1 MDDYALW
8 GTKPGKFNSSADGDI
23 IDCYLVTELCF
34 AKIKSTC
41 EINNIQTTP
50 CNMLHG

>member
-23 IDCYLVTELCF
+23 IDCYLATEVHIVVNAAEDQRNL
-34 AKIKSTC
+34 S
-41 EINNIQTTP
+41 Q
-50 CNMLHG
+50 L